1 LSDGN
6 ENGELAQLLEIKRN
20 YRNELGELEVAAR
33 TKLIAELAEK
43 KKELADKCAAQLTE
57 KLLEKVAASLKLMLL
72 EVLREL
78 E

>member
-1 LSDGN
+1 MSDGN
-6 ENGELAQLLEIKRN
+6 ENGELTQLLEIKRN
-20 YRNELGELEVAAR
+20 YRSELGELEVAAR

-43 KKELADKCAAQLTE
+43 KKELADKCATQLTE
-57 KLLEKVAASLKLMLL
+57 KILEKVAASLKLMLL